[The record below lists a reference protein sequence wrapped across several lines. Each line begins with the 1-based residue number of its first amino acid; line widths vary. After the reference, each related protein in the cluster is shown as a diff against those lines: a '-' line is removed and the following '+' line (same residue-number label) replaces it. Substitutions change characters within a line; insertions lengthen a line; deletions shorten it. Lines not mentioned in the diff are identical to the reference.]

1 MVSVKVG
8 KLADFPEGEMRGLTV
23 NGNEIL
29 IANVKG
35 KVYAM
40 HSVCTHEGGP
50 LAEGELEEYRVTC
63 PWHGAVFDVRTGKVL
78 EAPAEKNEETF
89 KVSIK
94 GEEVFVEV

>member
-1 MVSVKVG
+1 MANVKVG
-8 KLADFPEGEMRGLTV
+8 KLSDFPEGVMKGLNV
-23 NGNEIL
+23 NGKEIL

-35 KVYAM
+35 KLYAI

-50 LAEGELEEYRVTC
+50 LAEGDLDEFRVTC

-89 KVSIK
+89 KVTVK
-94 GEEVFVEV
+94 GEEVFVEI